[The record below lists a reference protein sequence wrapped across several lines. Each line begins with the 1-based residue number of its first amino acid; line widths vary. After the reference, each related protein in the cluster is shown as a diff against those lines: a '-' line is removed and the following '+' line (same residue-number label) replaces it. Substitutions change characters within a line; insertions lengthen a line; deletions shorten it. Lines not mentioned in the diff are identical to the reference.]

1 MNLSEEQKKLLG
13 EISGFKIEARYPDY
27 KFEFYKLCTKEFATE
42 KFEKI
47 KELYAW
53 LLSQIK

>member
-1 MNLSEEQKKLLG
+1 LSEEQKKLLG